1 MKYEIKNEDLIIHLQ
16 GQLNSFNAEDTQK
29 EIISVAE
36 KEKLAKLVLDFDELK
51 YISSAGI
58 RIIMLLKQKYN
69 DLMIINVNDDINDIF
84 TMVSLDSVIT
94 IKRK

>member
-84 TMVSLDSVIT
+84 TMVSLDSVLT